1 MNLLDFNKE
10 ICANCKA
17 KCKRGIV
24 VTYYE
29 DLTNIKCI
37 NYIPKGEFKGYT
49 KPIKR
54 TARQLEPIMKCMQ
67 KTRGDNNGTGR
78 FNSYE

>member
-1 MNLLDFNKE
+1 MNLLNFNKE

-24 VTYYE
+24 VIHYK
-29 DLTNIKCI
+29 DLKVIKCLD
-37 NYIPKGEFKGYT
+37 YISKGEFEGYT

-67 KTRGDNNGTGR
+67 KHER
-78 FNSYE
+78 